1 MKSGNVQVESAAMSV
16 GREGLRVLVSAAG
29 AGIGRAIAAAFLDS
43 GAVVRICDVDPEA
56 LIRYRR
62 DYPDSHASVV
72 DVGDPAQVDRWLE
85 ESLAALGGCDV
96 LVNNAGIAG
105 PTGPIEDCEPA
116 DWRLTLSV
124 NLDGTYHCLRRVVP
138 VMKQARS
145 GSIVNIS
152 STAGILGYPL
162 RTPYAAAKW
171 AVIGLTKSLAME
183 LGSYGIR
190 VNAVCPGAV
199 DGPRMDRVIAAE
211 AGSRGIPEDSVRQG
225 YLRQSS
231 LRRFVAVEDIANM
244 VLFLCSGAG
253 AKVSG
258 QALPVDGHTET
269 LSN

>member
-1 MKSGNVQVESAAMSV
+1 MSI
-16 GREGLRVLVSAAG
+16 GQEGLRVLVSAAG
-29 AGIGRAIAAAFLDS
+29 SGIGRAIAGAFLDR
-43 GAVVRICDVDPEA
+43 GAVVGICDVDPGA
-56 LIRYRR
+56 LARFCR
-62 DYPDSHASVV
+62 DYPDGYAGLA

-85 ESLAALGGCDV
+85 EALAALGGCDV

-116 DWRLTLSV
+116 DWRRTLSV

-145 GSIVNIS
+145 GSIVNIAS
-152 STAGILGYPL
+152 SAGILGYPL

-171 AVIGLTKSLAME
+171 AVVGLTKSLAME
-183 LGSYGIR
+183 LGPHGIR

-211 AGSRGIPEDSVRQG
+211 AAARDIPEERVREG

-231 LRRFVAVEDIANM
+231 LRSFVAVEDIANT

-253 AKVSG
+253 EKISG